1 MYEVTYRRS
10 DGHRMVVYRGRRRW
24 LARFCWWYKLHR
36 FPIVMYYNGKKWRR
50 LAWS

>member
-24 LARFCWWYKLHR
+24 LARFCYLYKLGKN
-36 FPIVMYYNGKKWRR
+36 PTVMYYNGRRWRQLKW
-50 LAWS
+50 